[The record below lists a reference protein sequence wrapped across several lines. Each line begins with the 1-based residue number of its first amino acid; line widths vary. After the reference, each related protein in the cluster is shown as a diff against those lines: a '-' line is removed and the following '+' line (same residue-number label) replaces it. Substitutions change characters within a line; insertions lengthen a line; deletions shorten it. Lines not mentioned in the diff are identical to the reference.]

1 MKIHIHHRTSYHYDL
16 KVLLGSHR
24 LMMRPRES
32 HGVKIETCS
41 FHISIPHRIRWMRDV
56 YENNVGLIDLTEL
69 ASELV
74 IEVDFT
80 LDVAEKNPFDFILLA
95 EAAEYPFSYDHE
107 LLAELL
113 PLSQNIYVRDV
124 DRIRDWLNPFWHS
137 GKKIETLELLQQI
150 NLHIYRT
157 FRYQRREKKGVL
169 TPAETLENNGG
180 SCRDF
185 ATLFME
191 VCRFMGLAARFV
203 SGYMYS
209 TEIDGR
215 MSMHGWAEVYL
226 PGAGWIGFD
235 PSWGLLAASNYF
247 PVAVTR
253 HSEYAPPISGTYLGT
268 PRNFL
273 RSQVDLYVKRTDAAP
288 EPRESSTGQ
297 SAAVLESGFLR
308 PPPSEGPSG
317 STSTARPNPGNSPSL
332 STQTQN

>member
-1 MKIHIHHRTSYHYDL
+1 LKIHIHHRTAYHYAL

-32 HGVKIETCS
+32 HGIRMETCH
-41 FHISIPHRIRWMRDV
+41 FDISVPHRIRWTRDLH
-56 YENNVGLIDLTEL
+56 ENNIGLVDFAEL

-74 IEVDFT
+74 IEGDFT
-80 LDVAEKNPFDFILLA
+80 LDVIEKNPFDFMLHP

-107 LLAELL
+107 LLPELL

-124 DRIRDWLNPFWHS
+124 DRIRDWLNPFWHP
-137 GKKIETLELLQQI
+137 GKKVETLELLQQL

-169 TPAETLENNGG
+169 SPAETLENNGG

-191 VCRFMGLAARFV
+191 ICRFMGLAARFV

-273 RSQVDLYVKRTDAAP
+273 RAQVDLYVKRTDVISPRPDPQGGQPAAL
-288 EPRESSTGQ
+288 
-297 SAAVLESGFLR
+297 LESGLIR
-308 PPPSEGPSG
+308 LQESA
-317 STSTARPNPGNSPSL
+317 TSASALGTDRSNPRTAPSL
-332 STQTQN
+332 ASQNQS